1 MLLARS
7 LAIRWDEHNTVKGK
21 RRKPTVQPNEAN
33 PSSGPQSIARVTPRL
48 FSHVEMSRVS
58 KAIHGITSLA
68 SILFGQVAC
77 GGFTLTLA
85 PRAGARPR

>member
-1 MLLARS
+1 MPLARN
-7 LAIRWDEHNTVKGK
+7 LAVRWDEHNTVKGK
-21 RRKPTVQPNEAN
+21 KRKPTVQPNEAN
-33 PSSGPQSIARVTPRL
+33 LSSGPQSIARLTPGL

-58 KAIHGITSLA
+58 KATHGIASLA

-85 PRAGARPR
+85 PHASARPR